1 MKRLPN
7 RFGSIYKLSGSR
19 RRPYGAR
26 VWNTKK
32 YKYTYIGYY
41 TTETETIQALTDY
54 NKNPYDISLNN
65 TTLLDLYEMFKK
77 RKPDMSKKA
86 PSVSITQPLII

>member
-7 RFGSIYKLSGSR
+7 RFGSIHKLSGSR

-26 VWNTKK
+26 IWNRKK
-32 YKYTYIGYY
+32 YQYIYIGYY
-41 TTETETIQALTDY
+41 STETEAIQALTDY

-65 TTLLDLYEMFKK
+65 ITLSGLYEMFKK
-77 RKPDMSKKA
+77 RKLFYNSFLKFA
-86 PSVSITQPLII
+86 Y